1 MRAITFIIVCAL
13 SLNFSLP
20 APQAQQDDTVP
31 SQFEKGDLS
40 ELTDKNR
47 VFINAT
53 SARRSENIAKEL
65 SKYQAIRVV
74 SDLASA
80 DYVVAYRVER
90 DKDGVTIGAAGT
102 TLQDN
107 WIYYGK
113 MLVYLP
119 RKDKPPRLLW
129 ETRLRYQVPPPSN
142 PPPLP
147 DWRKNWEQP
156 LEKSAA
162 KKFVKALK
170 KFRGEK

>member
-1 MRAITFIIVCAL
+1 MRTITFIIVCAL
-13 SLNFSLP
+13 WLNFYPPS
-20 APQAQQDDTVP
+20 ARAQQDDTVP

-40 ELTDKNR
+40 ELTDKSR
-47 VFINAT
+47 VFIDAAP
-53 SARRSENIAKEL
+53 ARRNENIAKEL
-65 SKYQAIRVV
+65 GKYQAIQVV
-74 SDLASA
+74 SDPASA

-119 RKDKPPRLLW
+119 RRDKPPRLLW
-129 ETRLRYQVPPPSN
+129 ETRLRYQETPQWKPSTS
-142 PPPLP
+142 PGV
-147 DWRKNWEQP
+147 RRSWEQP

-170 KFRGEK
+170 KFRGEE